1 MDASEIHKFSTL
13 RYARLP
19 HHYGYSR
26 KYMRGGKVTYFLT
39 LVGKVIGEDLDD

>member
-1 MDASEIHKFSTL
+1 MSDPDKSLL